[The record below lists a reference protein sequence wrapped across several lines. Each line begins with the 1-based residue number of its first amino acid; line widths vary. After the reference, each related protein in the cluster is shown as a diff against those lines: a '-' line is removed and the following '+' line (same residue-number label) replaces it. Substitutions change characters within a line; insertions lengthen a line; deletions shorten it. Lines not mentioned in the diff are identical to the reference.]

1 MITGTRDLAGGQRST
16 RLRSSKTCTTM
27 ADQRDTSSPRSSSPQ
42 LQIDITVVRKLT
54 REDVYAEESADDRD
68 ERDMEL
74 MRSFTDQW
82 DEWSHN

>member
-1 MITGTRDLAGGQRST
+1 
-16 RLRSSKTCTTM
+16 M

-74 MRSFTDQW
+74 MMSFTDQW